1 MLEKQ
6 RDAVRDAE
14 FREEPDREAAC
25 EGDAADELVAVLA
38 AGEMAGKGDEG
49 GPFGYYGGERRKG
62 EEGRDGQCAE
72 IRGAGV
78 AYLGHGAHGS

>member
-1 MLEKQ
+1 
-6 RDAVRDAE
+6 V
-14 FREEPDREAAC
+14 
-25 EGDAADELVAVLA
+25 LVLLVLGRVLILA
-38 AGEMAGKGDEG
+38 TPSLTDL
-49 GPFGYYGGERRKG
+49 RRKG